1 MEFVHIPKTGGQSIS
16 DYLNLR
22 TEKAHSLRCD
32 SNGSYFTV
40 VREPISR
47 FDSMYRFWRNG
58 STEHRRD
65 HVFKKKVQ
73 DVTVKDYICMI
84 QEQKSDLCHAF
95 TTDAHVKPQSYWI
108 PRDSWP
114 NVVVIRYQSDM
125 KVQLQK
131 ILEYLGRSQTK
142 ALPLRNVSNGSRETL
157 DEYDLL
163 WVREYYKDDFELWDH
178 VNNSPELF
186 KNVI

>member
-1 MEFVHIPKTGGQSIS
+1 MKFVHIPKTGGQSIS
-16 DYLNLR
+16 DYLNLG

-32 SNGSYFTV
+32 SDGSYFTV

-47 FDSMYRFWRNG
+47 FESMYRFWKNG

-65 HVFKKKVQ
+65 HVFKKKVA
-73 DVTVKDYICMI
+73 DVSIKDYIRMI
-84 QEQKSDLCHAF
+84 QDQKSDLFHAF
-95 TTDAHVKPQSYWI
+95 TTDAHVKPQIYWI
-108 PRDSWP
+108 PKSAWS

-142 ALPLRNVSNGSRETL
+142 ALPLRNVSNGPRETL
-157 DEYDLL
+157 DKDDLV
-163 WVREYYKDDFELWDH
+163 WVKEYYKDDFELW
-178 VNNSPELF
+178 NSVSNHPELF
-186 KNVI
+186 KVVI